1 MDRPSIGS
9 QRRRALYLGVS
20 TLGLA
25 AVLTGLLTGING
37 GQAFLR
43 VYAPWLASRPQVA
56 EKPRPADLPASQFL
70 EETEL
75 IPWVDPGL
83 IVDAGPPSG
92 WSHLVI
98 KNNVRVANKAE
109 SGNAPKA
116 DTGESWN
123 DLIGTFWLAIM
134 ANVRRLSREPT
145 RYELEKI
152 GMGWCRRV
160 DGHDVTISTS
170 TLRTQKVELSPVESL
185 LLAMQ
190 ELSCEQNMFIR
201 ARSSCT
207 LIYDVQRYLV
217 LDSRHT
223 QGQLRHA
230 ILVHPQT
237 GDLAAFYWI
246 VPPTTVVAPKELTI
260 DRLPP
265 EFITTY
271 DLHYQPNSGRLKGM
285 PSESDYATVGL
296 PDGADQHT
304 VADENRQAFLAQQVN
319 STVARELE
327 GALRAFLGWH
337 VVE

>member
-1 MDRPSIGS
+1 MQLSSTGS
-9 QRRRALYLGVS
+9 QSRRTLYLGLP
-20 TLGLA
+20 TLVLA
-25 AVLTGLLTGING
+25 AVVTVLLTGTNG

-43 VYAPWLASRPQVA
+43 VYAPWLASRPQSA
-56 EKPRPADLPASQFL
+56 DKPRPADLPASQFL

-83 IVDAGPPSG
+83 VIDAGPPQG

-98 KNNVRVANKAE
+98 KNNVRVANKVATD
-109 SGNAPKA
+109 NAPKA
-116 DTGESWN
+116 DSGESWN

-145 RYELEKI
+145 RYELEKV

-217 LDSRHT
+217 LDERHT

-237 GDLAAFYWI
+237 GELAAFYWI

-265 EFITTY
+265 KFVTTY

-296 PDGADQHT
+296 PECAERHT
-304 VADENRQAFLAQQVN
+304 VAEKHRQTFLAQQV
-319 STVARELE
+319 SGTVARELE
-327 GALRAFLGWH
+327 GALRGYLGWH